1 MYRIILLQLF
11 LALFSTNLTAQEP
24 IAQSEWNERLQ
35 EMSFLG
41 AQDSTGAYR
50 LGPGDLIE
58 ITVFGVDDFSRSYR
72 ISESNAITMPFLG
85 KVSTEEITGE
95 ELERKIAE
103 LLTDRDLVNEPLV
116 SVFIKEYRSQPVYVL
131 GAVGTPGQYMITHQI
146 SLIDVL
152 TMAGGVDS
160 QRASKFALLQR
171 PAGLGNT
178 TEAASSND
186 GAPSVPLS
194 QDGNVLRIDLEAIL
208 KQGDLSLNVPVRGGD
223 IIHVPPRRVEFYY
236 VVGDVTRP
244 GVFELP
250 IDEDDTELLLTQ
262 AVAKAGGPAKTAKMS
277 DGILVRYSENGE
289 RQELAVDFNAILRGR
304 RTDPVIQPNDIIF
317 IPGSKF
323 KTIGYGLMGIIPQTI
338 TRTATQGIY

>member
-11 LALFSTNLTAQEP
+11 LTLSLTNLTAQEP
-24 IAQSEWNERLQ
+24 SAHSDWNLLMQ

-41 AQDSTGAYR
+41 SRDADGTYR
-50 LGPGDLIE
+50 LGPGDLLE
-58 ITVFGVDDFSRSYR
+58 ITVFGVDDFNRSYR
-72 ISESNAITMPFLG
+72 ISESNAITMPHLG
-85 KVSTEEITGE
+85 KVSTEKMTGE
-95 ELERKIAE
+95 ELERSIAH
-103 LLTDRDLVNEPLV
+103 LLTDNDLVKDPLV

-152 TMAGGVDS
+152 TMAGGVDQ
-160 QRASKFALLQR
+160 QRASNFALVQR
-171 PAGLGNT
+171 PAGLENST
-178 TEAASSND
+178 KTASDDHKNPD
-186 GAPSVPLS
+186 APLD
-194 QDGNVLRIDLEAIL
+194 QDANVLRIDLEAIL
-208 KQGDLSLNVPVRGGD
+208 KQGDLSLNIPVRGGD
-223 IIHVPPRRVEFYY
+223 IIHVPPRRVEYYY

-250 IDEDDTELLLTQ
+250 IDEDDSELLLTH

-277 DGILVRYSENGE
+277 DGILVRYDENGE

-304 RTDPVIQPNDIIF
+304 RSDPVVQPNDIIF

-323 KTIGYGLMGIIPQTI
+323 KTIGYGLLGIIPQTV